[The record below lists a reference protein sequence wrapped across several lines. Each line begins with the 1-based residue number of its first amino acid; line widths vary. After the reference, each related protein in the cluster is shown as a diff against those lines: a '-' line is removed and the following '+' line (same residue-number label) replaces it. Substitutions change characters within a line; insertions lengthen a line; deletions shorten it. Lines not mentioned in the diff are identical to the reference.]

1 MIEHALADGVAEQ
14 FGSLLRR
21 LRTDT
26 GLTQR
31 MLADLSTIS
40 ERAIRDLEQ
49 GKARPRTDTV
59 RLIAEALRL
68 GRFARASLERA
79 ANTGRGSRPTL
90 DAVLAAPPAVLNTMI
105 GREQETAAV
114 TGELVRGTSRLV
126 VLRGLPGVG
135 KTRLAVEVA
144 RALHTG
150 SRMPVLW
157 LTRPGAIAADS
168 PAQDRW
174 LADLLNTAAR
184 ALFDAGH
191 DLTALT
197 EAIGDRDT
205 LLVLDDGLPRT
216 EAVLSL
222 LGECPGLRVLVTT
235 TETAALPGERAFLV
249 APLAVPDG
257 THDARAVAAAPAVR
271 LFLTHLDRAR
281 PGYRLTAAHAPVVAD
296 ICAAV
301 DGLPPA
307 LATAASWLAVYD
319 LPALSDL
326 LRIDPAALLDPGLL
340 ARLAAHVAALPAA
353 ERAALTALAD
363 LGPDASLPGLA
374 AATGHDPAAAGLL
387 LRNLVLHGVVRARQT
402 AAGSR
407 FRVLALT
414 RPRPRS

>member
-1 MIEHALADGVAEQ
+1 MVEHALADGVAEQ

-49 GKARPRTDTV
+49 GRARPRTDTL

-68 GRFARASLERA
+68 GKLARASLERA
-79 ANTGRGSRPTL
+79 ANPARGPRPRL
-90 DAVLAAPPAVLNTMI
+90 DAAIAAPPVVLNTMI
-105 GREQETAAV
+105 GREPETAVV

-135 KTRLAVEVA
+135 KTSLAVEIA

-157 LTRPGAIAADS
+157 LGRPGAPTGGPTA
-168 PAQDRW
+168 DRW
-174 LADLLNTAAR
+174 LADLLDTATR
-184 ALFDAGH
+184 SLFDAGH
-191 DLTALT
+191 DLTALA
-197 EAIGDRDT
+197 EAVGDRDT
-205 LLVLDDGLPRT
+205 LLVLDDRLPRA
-216 EAVLSL
+216 EAVLGL
-222 LGECPGLRVLVTT
+222 LGECPGLRVLITT
-235 TETAALPGERAFLV
+235 TGTAALPGERAFLV
-249 APLAVPDG
+249 TPLAVPDD
-257 THDARAVAAAPAVR
+257 THDARAIAAVPAVR

-281 PGYRLTAAHAPVVAD
+281 PGYRLTAAHAPVVAA

-307 LATAASWLAVYD
+307 LAAAASWLAVYD
-319 LPALSDL
+319 LAALADL
-326 LRIDPAALLDPGLL
+326 LHSNPAALLDPVLL
-340 ARLAAHVAALPAA
+340 ARLDAHVAALPAA
-353 ERAALTALAD
+353 ERAALSALAA

-374 AATGHDPAAAGLL
+374 AATGHDQAAAGLL
-387 LRNLVLHGVVRARQT
+387 LRTLVLHGVVRARQT
-402 AAGSR
+402 ADGSR
-407 FRVLALT
+407 FQALALT
-414 RPRPRS
+414 RPRPRT